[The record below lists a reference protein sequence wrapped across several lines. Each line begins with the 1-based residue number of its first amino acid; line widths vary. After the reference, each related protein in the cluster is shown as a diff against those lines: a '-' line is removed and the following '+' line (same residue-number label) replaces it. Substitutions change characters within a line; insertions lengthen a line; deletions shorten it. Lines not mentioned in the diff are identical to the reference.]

1 MHQLCQL
8 QSQHIKP
15 AVLPQETSELSGTET
30 KEASPLTKLQREID
44 YLNLEKFNQGGERL

>member
-1 MHQLCQL
+1 MHQPCQP

-44 YLNLEKFNQGGERL
+44 YLGEI